1 MAELDM
7 GWVTEYLH
15 VEAEEENTR
24 TFDGFDI

>member
-7 GWVTEYLH
+7 GWVTDYLH
-15 VEAEEENTR
+15 VEVEEGDAR